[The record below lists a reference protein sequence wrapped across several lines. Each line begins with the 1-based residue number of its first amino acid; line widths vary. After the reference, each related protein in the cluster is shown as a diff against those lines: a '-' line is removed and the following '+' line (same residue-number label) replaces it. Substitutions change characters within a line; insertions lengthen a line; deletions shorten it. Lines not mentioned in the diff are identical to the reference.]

1 MARHRWNSISFKFPL
16 LGIVVIGLS
25 LSLVSGVLYQKERSD
40 LERSISRELIGTT
53 VTGSL
58 LIDPDEHEDIFALEQ
73 GVIEGKNS
81 FDRIK
86 KILLDIKNYNNLT
99 KPVYTFRKAFDFEE
113 SHEMEFVVMTDL
125 DANGEVYTGNRI
137 KMTPY
142 VERVYQTGKPVA
154 TALYTDSEG
163 TWLSGL
169 APIKDNEGNVI
180 AILSI
185 DRDVH
190 FYKQALKNSLITI
203 SGTAGVSLLLG
214 GLSFFF
220 LTLPIIKR
228 IQALITGTREI
239 SSGNLGH
246 RINIASKD
254 ELGQLAASFNAMS
267 DDLSKTLVSKEFVN
281 NIIQNMREALIII
294 DSNGVI
300 QLVNHATCNL
310 LGYSLDE
317 LVGKP
322 STKFVLEPDTFQC
335 TSLHDL
341 IAGGPIKD
349 VEKIYLSKAGRK
361 IPVSL
366 SSSALEG
373 VDGTK
378 CFVCVAYDLTR
389 RKEYEEKLQ
398 VAKKVAEEANQ
409 TKSRFLAS
417 MSHELRTPLNAI
429 IGYSELLIEEAED
442 ISQKESILDLKK
454 ILMSGKHLLA
464 LINDILDISK
474 IEAGKMELHPE
485 NIDITSMIHDIVN
498 ATHTIVKMNAN
509 TLEVICPKDI
519 GFMLADITRF
529 RQILLNLISNACKFT
544 KEGVITFNVNLET
557 GKQEEWI
564 VFSVSDT
571 GIGMTSEQMS
581 KIFQEFSQADTSTT
595 RDYGGTGLGLAI
607 TKQLCK
613 LMGGDISVQSKI
625 GKGSTFTVHLPI
637 RIKKEIKKVTNTEQK
652 QESVPSGSNKETTL
666 VLIVDDDPSVRDLLT
681 RFLGKE
687 GYRTA
692 TAWCGEEG
700 LKLARKL
707 KPDIIT
713 LDVLM
718 PDIDGWT
725 VLSKLKN
732 DPVLDTIPI
741 IMLSIVDDWE
751 KGYALNASDYVT
763 KPIDRNRLLAIIN
776 KYRNKHRNKQIPFRV
791 LVVEDEEDCRIMLKR
806 LLEKEGCVV
815 SEAVNGQVGIECVAA
830 KQPHLII
837 LDLMMPVMDGFD
849 FILELYKTEG
859 WHSIPVVV
867 LTAKDLTSEDHLRL
881 NGYIEK
887 IIQKKS
893 NTSKELEREIRHLI
907 HMHIQSEKG
916 SEYTNA

>member
-25 LSLVSGVLYQKERSD
+25 LSVVSGALYQKERSD
-40 LERSISRELIGTT
+40 LEQSISRELIGTT

-58 LIDPDEHEDIFALEQ
+58 LIDPDEHENVFAIEQ

-86 KILLDIKNYNNLT
+86 KILLDIKNHNNLT

-125 DANGEVYTGNRI
+125 DADGEVYTGNRI

-142 VERVYQTGKPVA
+142 VEKVYQTGKPVA
-154 TALYTDSEG
+154 TALYTDREG

-169 APIKDNEGNVI
+169 APIKDDEGIVI
-180 AILSI
+180 AVLSI

-228 IQALITGTREI
+228 IRVLITGTEKI

-246 RINIASKD
+246 RIEIVSKD
-254 ELGQLAASFNAMS
+254 ELGHLADSFNAMTE
-267 DDLSKTLVSKEFVN
+267 DLSKTLVSKEFVN
-281 NIIQNMREALIII
+281 NIIQNMRESLIII
-294 DSNGVI
+294 EPNDTI
-300 QLVNHATCNL
+300 QLANHATCAL

-317 LVGKP
+317 LVGK
-322 STKFVLEPDTFQC
+322 SSSKFVLEPDTLQS

-341 IAGGPIKD
+341 IARGPIKE
-349 VEKIYLSKAGRK
+349 VEKTYLSKDGRK

-366 SSSALEG
+366 SSSALKG
-373 VDGTK
+373 VDGTE
-378 CFVCVAYDLTR
+378 CFICVAHDLTR
-389 RKEYEEKLQ
+389 RKEYEEKLHE
-398 VAKKVAEEANQ
+398 AKKAAEEANQ

-429 IGYSELLIEEAED
+429 IGYSEMLIEEAED
-442 ISQKESILDLKK
+442 VSQKDSIPDLEK

-498 ATHTIVKMNAN
+498 TTQTIVKKNAN

-519 GFMLADITRF
+519 GVMLADITRV
-529 RQILLNLISNACKFT
+529 RQIVLNLISNACKFT

-557 GKQEEWI
+557 GKQEERI
-564 VFSVSDT
+564 VLSVSDT

-595 RDYGGTGLGLAI
+595 RDYGGSGLGLAI
-607 TKQLCK
+607 TKQLCQ
-613 LMGGDISVQSKI
+613 LMGGDISVQSEP
-625 GKGSTFTVHLPI
+625 GKGSTFTVHLPF
-637 RIKKEIKKVTNTEQK
+637 RIKEEIKKVTETEQK
-652 QESVPSGSNKETTL
+652 RVSVLSDYNKEPPL
-666 VLIVDDDPSVRDLLT
+666 VLIIDDDPTVRDLLT

-707 KPDIIT
+707 QPDIIT

-725 VLSKLKN
+725 VLSTLKN
-732 DPVLDTIPI
+732 DPALDSIPV
-741 IMLSIVDDWE
+741 IMLSIVDDRK
-751 KGYALNASDYVT
+751 KGYALNASDYAT
-763 KPIDRNRLLAIIN
+763 KPIERNRLLAILN
-776 KYRNKHRNKQIPFRV
+776 KHRSKHRNKQIPFRV
-791 LVVEDEEDCRIMLKR
+791 LVVEDDEDCRIMIKR
-806 LLEKEGCVV
+806 LLEKEGCIV
-815 SEAVNGQVGIECVAA
+815 SEAVNGQIGLECVAV

-837 LDLMMPVMDGFD
+837 LDLMMPVMDGFE
-849 FILELYKTEG
+849 FILELHKTKEC
-859 WHSIPVVV
+859 HSIPVVV

-887 IIQKKS
+887 VLQKKAY
-893 NTSKELEREIRHLI
+893 TSKELECEIQHLI
-907 HMHIQSEKG
+907 HMHIRSEKG